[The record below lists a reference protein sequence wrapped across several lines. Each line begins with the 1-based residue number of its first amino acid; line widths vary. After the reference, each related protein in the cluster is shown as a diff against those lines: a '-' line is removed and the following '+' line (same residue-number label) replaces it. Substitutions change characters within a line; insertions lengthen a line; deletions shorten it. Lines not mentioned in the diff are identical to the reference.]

1 MSINR
6 RVARAAALGACA
18 ALLIVAGYFLAPR
31 QLGGRASYVT
41 TTGTSMEPVLSE
53 GDLAVV
59 YRNAEYQVGDVVAYR
74 NPDIQQVVLHRIVA
88 VDGGRF
94 VLQGDNNS
102 WLDTYRPAPEQIL
115 GEMGFHLPGVGGRL
129 GAVRSPWG
137 LSAMVSLAGLAV
149 FGGRKRR
156 RGKGSE
162 ARDASPAAQAREGNG
177 RGPHRSPSWP
187 SALVPVL
194 AGVAILSLA
203 IGAILFSLSPTVR
216 VERDYVYEQAGTF
229 SYTGSI
235 PPEGREVYG
244 RDSIETG
251 DPVYLELTPGIRVT
265 FAYSLS
271 SAQPVDA
278 TGTIRLVAEVSD
290 VNGWTRTLEL
300 SPKTEFAGVGTAVEG
315 DLDLEAIGDM
325 TSQLERVTGVV
336 RDHYTVAVR
345 ADVVVEGTIGGR
357 PVAETFQPE
366 LRFFLDALQLQ
377 LEPAGAAPLGEEVVD
392 PLAPTSAGLLKAEVT
407 EPRTFSGL
415 GLDLRLEPLR
425 TTALVVFAVA
435 ALAWLGVVA
444 HRRLAARRGE
454 AAAIETRYG
463 QFLVPVRPGGSAPVG
478 RTVQVESFD
487 SLLRIA
493 NHYGHVVLHEEAEG
507 RHAYSV
513 EENGVTYR
521 YSASNGVRP

>member
-1 MSINR
+1 L
-6 RVARAAALGACA
+6 VVG
-18 ALLIVAGYFLAPR
+18 GYFFAPR

-59 YRNAEYQVGDVVAYR
+59 YRDERYQVGDVVAYR
-74 NPDIQQVVLHRIVA
+74 NPDIQKVVLHRIVA

-102 WLDTYRPAPEQIL
+102 WLDAYHPAPEQIL
-115 GEMGFHLPGVGGRL
+115 GQMAFHVPGVGARL

-156 RGKGSE
+156 RGKASE
-162 ARDASPAAQAREGNG
+162 AREASPAAQAREGNG
-177 RGPHRSPSWP
+177 RGPHRSPAWP
-187 SALVPVL
+187 STLVPVL

-203 IGAILFSLSPTVR
+203 IGAILFSLSPTVS
-216 VERDYVYEQAGTF
+216 VERDFVYEQHGEF

-244 RDSIETG
+244 RDAIETG
-251 DPVYLELTPGIRVT
+251 DPVYLELTPGIRVA
-265 FAYSLS
+265 FDYAI
-271 SAQPVDA
+271 SAMEPVDA
-278 TGTIRLVAEVSD
+278 SGTIRLVAEVSD
-290 VNGWTRTLEL
+290 INGWTRTIEL
-300 SPKTEFAGVGTAVEG
+300 APRADFTGPEAVVQGE
-315 DLDLEAIGDM
+315 LDLEAIGDM
-325 TSQLERVTGVV
+325 TNELERVTGVV

-345 ADVVVEGTIGGR
+345 PEVTVEGTIGGR
-357 PVAETFQPE
+357 PLAETFQPE
-366 LRFFLDALQLQ
+366 LRFFLDSLQLQ
-377 LEPAGAAPLGEEVVD
+377 LEPAGAAPVGEEVVD
-392 PLAPTSAGLLKAEVT
+392 PLTPTSAGLVRAEVS
-407 EPRTFSGL
+407 EPRVFSAL
-415 GLDLRLEPLR
+415 GLRLRLEPLR
-425 TTALVVFAVA
+425 TIALVVFAA
-435 ALAWLGVVA
+435 SALAWLGVLA

-463 QFLVPVRPGGSAPVG
+463 QVLVPVRPGGSPGGG

-493 NHYGHVVLHEEAEG
+493 NHYGHVVLHEESEG
-507 RHAYSV
+507 HHAYSV

-521 YSASNGVRP
+521 YVVANGVRP

>member
-1 MSINR
+1 L
-6 RVARAAALGACA
+6 V
-18 ALLIVAGYFLAPR
+18 VAGYFLAPR

-41 TTGTSMEPVLSE
+41 TTGTSMEPVLRE

-74 NPDIQQVVLHRIVA
+74 NPDIHQVVLHRIVA

-102 WLDTYRPAPEQIL
+102 WLDAYRPAPEQIL
-115 GEMGFHLPGVGGRL
+115 GEMAFHVPGVGARL
-129 GAVRSPWG
+129 GGVRSPWG
-137 LSAMVSLAGLAV
+137 LSAMLSLAGLAV
-149 FGGRKRR
+149 FGGRRRR
-156 RGKGSE
+156 RGKASE
-162 ARDASPAAQAREGNG
+162 AHDSSPAAQAREGNG
-177 RGPHRSPSWP
+177 RGPHRSPAWP

-203 IGAILFSLSPTVR
+203 IGAILFSLSPTVS
-216 VERDYVYEQAGTF
+216 VERDYVYEQEGAF

-235 PPEGREVYG
+235 PPQGRAVYG
-244 RDSIETG
+244 RDAIETG
-251 DPVYLELTPGIRVT
+251 DPVYLELTPGIRVA
-265 FAYSLS
+265 FSYALS
-271 SAQPVDA
+271 AIEPVDA

-290 VNGWTRTLEL
+290 INGWTRTIEL
-300 SPKTEFAGVGTAVEG
+300 APPAEFSGADAVVEG

-325 TSQLERVTGVV
+325 TNELERVTGVV

-345 ADVVVEGTIGGR
+345 PEVAVEGTIGGR
-357 PVAETFQPE
+357 PVSETFQPE

-377 LEPAGAAPLGEEVVD
+377 LEPAGSAPVGEEVVD
-392 PLAPTSAGLLKAEVT
+392 PLAPTSAGLLKAEVS
-407 EPRTFSGL
+407 EPRTFSAL
-415 GLDLRLEPLR
+415 GLRLRLEPLR
-425 TTALVVFAVA
+425 TTALIVFAVA
-435 ALAWLGVVA
+435 TLAWLGVVV

-463 QFLVPVRPGGSAPVG
+463 QFLVPVRPGGSPGGG

-507 RHAYSV
+507 HHAYSV

-521 YSASNGVRP
+521 YFVANGVRP